1 MRLATKLTLAVV
13 LIMVAVFAF
22 RAYQTAQ
29 REVARAEA
37 DLREDQF
44 IIGRALRPAIREV
57 WRLEGRQRALQVL
70 DIADE
75 RIQRARKVKISW
87 MPLDPISPEHRR
99 LVGPEDLA
107 RLRTGDDATVVRV
120 DGVTLK
126 TFVAMQVGKQVVGA
140 FEISE
145 PLTAFHQRQREE
157 MHVVLERAAVG
168 AAASILA
175 VSLLGFLLVGRP
187 MRRLAEFAKRIG
199 AGNRRP
205 ASARSSSCGTPIG

>member
-1 MRLATKLTLAVV
+1 
-13 LIMVAVFAF
+13 MVARSLEQTVVHF
-22 RAYQTAQ
+22 RI
-29 REVARAEA
+29 RDD
-37 DLREDQF
+37 DLD
-44 IIGRALRPAIREV
+44 
-57 WRLEGRQRALQVL
+57 
-70 DIADE
+70 

-87 MPLDPISPEHRR
+87 MPLDPISPEHHR

-126 TFVAMQVGKQVVGA
+126 TFVPMQVGKQVVGA

-145 PLTAFHQRQREE
+145 PLTTFHQRQREE

-199 AGNRRP
+199 AGDLQGKLDLRQHDEIGELAAEMNHMCFTGLWGECP
-205 ASARSSSCGTPIG
+205 MLSCGGS